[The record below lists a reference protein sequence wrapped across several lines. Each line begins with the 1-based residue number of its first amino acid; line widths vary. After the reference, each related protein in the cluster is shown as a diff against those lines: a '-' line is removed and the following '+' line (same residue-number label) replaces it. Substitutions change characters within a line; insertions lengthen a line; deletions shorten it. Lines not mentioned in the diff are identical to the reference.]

1 MRKCERYVSNTW
13 RFQRCTAVGA
23 ARPYS
28 GRGLARRVASVR
40 RPARRVC
47 TSGRRPP
54 LGGRTRLVIIIKF
67 IIIDNRVLNFLDCI
81 LIGIFHWE
89 NVLNFYGHKNGKH
102 FERQNA
108 INRFI
113 DTFIFGEILLAC
125 AKEDLTAATY
135 YCQIEVKVRDRTAAV
150 DAIFLPV
157 SCSDIISK
165 Q

>member
-1 MRKCERYVSNTW
+1 
-13 RFQRCTAVGA
+13 VGI
-23 ARPYS
+23 Y
-28 GRGLARRVASVR
+28 LHV
-40 RPARRVC
+40 
-47 TSGRRPP
+47 
-54 LGGRTRLVIIIKF
+54 LKYFIIIIIKF

-165 Q
+165 YRGRRVGLQRSNCDNVVVRRLQACEYA